1 MEKVKLIAIGAH
13 KELREVKSK
22 LKKYYKVDLTTVAYS
37 DIEIFIESG
46 KTKLLCKGEKIEN
59 TDFVWIKPN
68 WATRDL
74 VSTVATYLERK
85 KIPHTDVE
93 QQKSKLTDI
102 LHLAFEG
109 LSVPKT
115 YYCRTNRLV
124 KNIKKIERFCGY
136 PFIIK
141 IIRGSLGKGLFYI
154 EDKASFLEQ
163 IDRLGSQKNYIC
175 QPFIPNT
182 FDYRI
187 IVANLEV
194 VSGEKRIRKE
204 GEFRNNAHLGA
215 EEIFLDLD
223 DIPSDIR
230 KLSIKAAKTLNLD
243 WTGID
248 IVTSTENKKHYILE
262 LNRRPG
268 LTSGS
273 SETNAAYEYIIHLLA
288 DKGLLADI

>member
-1 MEKVKLIAIGAH
+1 MEKVKLLAIGAH
-13 KELREVKSK
+13 RALKEVKSK
-22 LKKYYKVDLTTVAYS
+22 LKKYYEVDLTTVAYS
-37 DIEIFIESG
+37 DVEIFIESG
-46 KTKLLCKGEKIEN
+46 KTKILCKGEKIED

-68 WATRDL
+68 WDTRDL
-74 VSTVATYLERK
+74 VSTVATYLKRK
-85 KIPHTDVE
+85 KIPHTEVE
-93 QQKSKLTDI
+93 QEKSKLIDI

-115 YYCRTNRLV
+115 YYCRTNKLV

-141 IIRGSLGKGLFYI
+141 ITKGSLGNGLFYI
-154 EDKASFLEQ
+154 GDKASFLEQ
-163 IDRLGSQKNYIC
+163 IVRLDSQKHYIC
-175 QPFIPNT
+175 QSFIPNE

-187 IVANLEV
+187 IVANLDV
-194 VSGEKRIRKE
+194 VSGEKRIRKG

-215 EEIFLDLD
+215 EEIFLDLE

-230 KLSIKAAKTLNLD
+230 ELSIKAAKTVNLD

-248 IVTSTENKKHYILE
+248 IVTSTENGKHYILE

-273 SETNAAYEYIIHLLA
+273 SETNAAYEYIIHLLT